1 MRRLA
6 LVLLPALLPLVAM
19 AETSAPAA
27 TASETT
33 LPAITVSTIAAQHL
47 RDTVIATGLIS
58 AEQQIQVAPLIE
70 GQPIEAL
77 LADVGDKVAAG
88 QVLARLSTSSLT
100 LQKAQFTASLASA
113 RAQIAQAEAQVTDAT
128 SSAAESQ
135 RVAERARTLQKQGT
149 TSQAALDQANAAA
162 ISAGSRVAVATQTA
176 EAARA
181 QLALVEAQLAN
192 LELQLSRTEVTAP
205 FAGEITARSAQ
216 LGAIASASGQPM
228 FTLIRDGAL
237 ELRADVSETDLAR
250 LAPGQPVQIT
260 LVGQSQ
266 PDSGKIRL
274 VEPVIDTATRLGR
287 VRIDFDDSSVVR
299 AGMYAEATILLREA
313 EVIAVPITAFGT
325 GPQGGFVMR
334 VVDGQAHL
342 TPVQTGT
349 RDHGWIEITQGLAA
363 GDLVVTKAGAFVR
376 DGDHINPIA
385 AAADATN

>member
-6 LVLLPALLPLVAM
+6 LALLPALLPLAAM
-19 AETSAPAA
+19 AETSAASV
-27 TASETT
+27 TASETA

-58 AEQQIQVAPLIE
+58 AEQQIEVAPLIE

-88 QVLARLSTSSLT
+88 QVLARLSTSSLS

-205 FAGEITARSAQ
+205 FAGEITARNAQ

-250 LAPGQPVQIT
+250 LAPGQSVQIS
-260 LVGQSQ
+260 LVGQQQ
-266 PDSGKIRL
+266 PVSGKIRL
-274 VEPVIDTATRLGR
+274 VEPVIDPTTRLGR
-287 VRIDFDDSSVVR
+287 VRIGFDDSSMVR
-299 AGMYAEATILLREA
+299 AGMYAEATILVREA
-313 EVIAVPITAFGT
+313 DAIAVPITAFGT

-334 VVDGQAHL
+334 VVDGQAHQTL
-342 TPVQTGT
+342 VQTGT
-349 RDHGWIEITQGLAA
+349 RDHGWIEITQGLSA
-363 GDLVVTKAGAFVR
+363 GDVVVTKAGAFVR